1 MGRFLGWTRP
11 LHPQKASP
19 ELGVK
24 TMKKYYWLLSITALT
39 MAASGANAQFSDQNA
54 KPEAPAA
61 LEAQSE
67 SPIMTMSE
75 LDSMRGGTQIA
86 INSQTLNAENTGNT
100 IGGDFTAGAVSLA
113 DVAPVDGSW
122 QRNARSG
129 FTGLGHFVFTPG
141 AQAALQAGLSV
152 TINISD

>member
-1 MGRFLGWTRP
+1 
-11 LHPQKASP
+11 
-19 ELGVK
+19 
-24 TMKKYYWLLSITALT
+24 

-75 LDSMRGGTQIA
+75 LDSMRGGAQIA

-100 IGGDFTAGAVSLA
+100 IGGDFTAGDVSLA
-113 DVAPVDGSW
+113 D
-122 QRNARSG
+122 NALSG
-129 FTGLGHFVFTPG
+129 FNGLGNFVFNTG
-141 AQAALQAGLSV
+141 AQSALQAGLSV

>member
-1 MGRFLGWTRP
+1 
-11 LHPQKASP
+11 
-19 ELGVK
+19 
-24 TMKKYYWLLSITALT
+24 MKKYYWLLSITALT
-39 MAASGANAQFSDQNA
+39 MATSGANAQFSDQNA

-100 IGGDFTAGAVSLA
+100 IGGDFTAGDVSLA
-113 DVAPVDGSW
+113 D
-122 QRNARSG
+122 NALSG
-129 FTGLGHFVFTPG
+129 FNGLGNFVFNTG
-141 AQAALQAGLSV
+141 AQSALQAGLSV